1 MAATR
6 LLRSV
11 RPSATVVS
19 SSSSSP
25 STAANVRCL
34 VKTGLNSKNGE
45 RLITSGD
52 GERRQIVNLKAAA
65 AAAAA
70 APETVETKTRELD
83 LGSLLANLLVQLK
96 NTAVKKKIRR
106 RQIQK
111 FIEKI
116 IINCRFF
123 TLFAVAGSLLGSILC
138 FLEGSFIV
146 AESYLQYFN
155 SVSRR
160 SDESHAV
167 ELLIESLDMFLVGTA
182 LVVFG
187 VGLFAMFV
195 GSEKMTEKNRRW
207 VSGSN
212 LFGLFYMKNIP
223 TWVEMESVSEAK
235 SKIGHAVMMI
245 LQVGV
250 LEKLKSIPLS
260 SAADLACFAAAIL
273 IFSASIFFLSRLNIG
288 GGSRDGYK

>member
-19 SSSSSP
+19 SSSSSSP
-25 STAANVRCL
+25 STAATVRCL
-34 VKTGLNSKNGE
+34 GKTGLNSKNGE
-45 RLITSGD
+45 RLVTSGD

-70 APETVETKTRELD
+70 PETVETETRELD

-96 NTAVKKKIRR
+96 NTAVKTKIRR

-116 IINCRFF
+116 IIDCRFF

-155 SVSRR
+155 GVSRR

-195 GSEKMTEKNRRW
+195 GSEKMTEKNPRW

-250 LEKLKSIPLS
+250 LEKFKSIPLS
-260 SAADLACFAAAIL
+260 SATDLACFAAAIL
-273 IFSASIFFLSRLNIG
+273 ISSASIFFLSRLNIG
-288 GGSRDGYK
+288 GGGRGGYK